1 MMKGEMNYNVTVE
14 YFPTQI
20 KNYRQFTQA
29 DLSHTKD
36 HLNFIPE
43 FDLTT
48 GIIEIKEA
56 IREE

>member
-1 MMKGEMNYNVTVE
+1 MNYNGTVE
-14 YFPTQI
+14 YVPTPI

-36 HLNFIPE
+36 QLNFIPE

-48 GIIEIKEA
+48 GISEMKEVIKEK
-56 IREE
+56 